1 VITAP
6 RDGIVTAMRA
16 EAVGRAAVGL
26 GAGRDRMDAAVDPAV
41 GLLVRAPV
49 GTRVKAGDPIIE
61 IHHRGG
67 RGVAE
72 ARRLL
77 EAAVEIADASFAA
90 RPLVLERIENGG
102 IGV

>member
-1 VITAP
+1 
-6 RDGIVTAMRA
+6 
-16 EAVGRAAVGL
+16 VGL
-26 GAGRDRMDAAVDPAV
+26 GAGRDRLDAAIDPAV
-41 GLLVRAPV
+41 GFLITAPV

-77 EAAVEIADASFAA
+77 EAAVVISDAPIAA
-90 RPLVLERIENGG
+90 RPLVLERIDSAG
-102 IGV
+102 IRV

>member
-1 VITAP
+1 
-6 RDGIVTAMRA
+6 
-16 EAVGRAAVGL
+16 
-26 GAGRDRMDAAVDPAV
+26 MDAAVDPAV
-41 GLLVRAPV
+41 GFLLTAPV

-77 EAAVEIADASFAA
+77 EAAIEIADGPVAA
-90 RPLVLERIENGG
+90 RPLVLERIESLG
-102 IGV
+102 IRL